1 MAWQAPQQA
10 AWDGRKDTRMTLRN
24 PMLALLASLLLAA
37 GAAGAATQD
46 INGVKVEDSADVA
59 GTKLMLN
66 GAGTRYKFVIKVYV
80 AGLYLTKKAGSLDE
94 VIAAPGPKRIL
105 VTMLRDIDA
114 AELGKLLTRGM
125 EDNMG
130 KAEMSKMVP
139 GLIRMGEMF
148 AQHKKLLAGDSFSLD
163 WVPGQGSVVT
173 LKGKVQGEPFKEPEF
188 FKALMSIWLG
198 EHPADWKLKEAM
210 LGGAVSK

>member
-1 MAWQAPQQA
+1 MS
-10 AWDGRKDTRMTLRN
+10 TRNTLLA
-24 PMLALLASLLLAA
+24 MLASFTLAT
-37 GAAGAATQD
+37 GALAATQE
-46 INGVKVEDSADVA
+46 IHGVKVEDSADV
-59 GTKLMLN
+59 GGSKLLLN
-66 GAGTRYKFVIKVYV
+66 GAGTRYKFVVKVYV
-80 AGLYLTKKAGSLDE
+80 AGLYLSKKAGTFDE

-105 VTMLRDIDA
+105 VTMVRDIDA

-148 AQHKKLLAGDSFSLD
+148 AQHKKLVVGDTFSLD
-163 WVPGQGSVVT
+163 WVPGAGSVVT
-173 LKGKVQGEPFKEPEF
+173 VKGKVQGEPFKEPEF

-198 EHPADWKLKEAM
+198 NSPADHNLKEAL
-210 LGGAVSK
+210 LGNPRK